1 MKTTLCT
8 LTMLMLTTTAQA
20 EVPDGPDAINGAFGR
35 MLAHPPAEL
44 TDAGP
49 VTSVAG
55 DVEFERWVN
64 AAARGEMSSLEAG
77 FAHMLS
83 RRDDVPRS
91 VAAQGEPDAVA
102 LMVAEYLRQQQ
113 QQQSIERVA
122 TR

>member
-8 LTMLMLTTTAQA
+8 LTMLMLTATTQA

-35 MLAHPPAEL
+35 MLAQPTAGV
-44 TDAGP
+44 TNAGP
-49 VTSVAG
+49 VTSVAN
-55 DVEFERWVN
+55 DVGFELWVN
-64 AAARGEMSSLEAG
+64 AAARGDMSSLEAG

-83 RRDDVPRS
+83 RRENAPRP

-102 LMVAEYLRQQQ
+102 LMVAEYLRQQR
-113 QQQSIERVA
+113 QSVERVA